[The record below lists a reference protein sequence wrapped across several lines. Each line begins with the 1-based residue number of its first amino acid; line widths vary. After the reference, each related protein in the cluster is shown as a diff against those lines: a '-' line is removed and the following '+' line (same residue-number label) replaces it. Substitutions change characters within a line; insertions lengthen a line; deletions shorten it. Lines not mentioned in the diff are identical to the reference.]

1 MTVKPRPPKYSSAL
15 LTDLVVVADP
25 DLYYSVQALFQA
37 EGITLVDLDNGNHFA
52 GQVNIPQIGMIVFDN
67 GDNKKRG
74 FGFIP
79 LGKKT
84 KTTDAK
90 IQNIDATLGC
100 ENITPEDGQPM
111 FCVIQVVDDDYLED
125 WKDLATKIANLLVKR
140 DKRIKYPQVV
150 FGITSMC
157 LPDID
162 NPQSTINAVL
172 SKVQGYG
179 QSGDTYA
186 ISHDPL
192 PSDPFEDEPDDD
204 ES

>member
-1 MTVKPRPPKYSSAL
+1 MTVKPRFPRYPTSML
-15 LTDLVVVADP
+15 PDLVVVADP

-67 GDNKKRG
+67 GSGKKRG
-74 FGFIP
+74 FGFVTP
-79 LGKKT
+79 NKKT
-84 KTTDAK
+84 ETIAHKM
-90 IQNIDATLGC
+90 QNVDATLGC

-140 DKRIKYPQVV
+140 EKRVKYPQVV
-150 FGITSMC
+150 FGITSLC
-157 LPDID
+157 LPDVD
-162 NPQSTINAVL
+162 NPQETINAVL

-179 QSGDTYA
+179 LNNDTYA
-186 ISHDPL
+186 VSHDEL
-192 PSDPFEDEPDDD
+192 PTDPFDDGPDEEP
-204 ES
+204 